1 MNFVENLSL
10 HSGLAS
16 SSPSINEFFFPV
28 VAEKYITLHTEDHQS
43 KQWDH
48 LQELINLIRPYL
60 SKHNIKIVELGW
72 NKEPIAN
79 VDVAAKNLDPRNAAY
94 ILQRSMVH
102 IGVENFL
109 TQLASFYDVPCL
121 SLYSNTSPEVYAP
134 AWGDKKKY
142 KEWIIEPDRSKF
154 KPSYSG
160 QEHPKSIN
168 NICAEEVAYKLLNLL
183 GIENPFGSI
192 EVIHTGEAFHATCLE
207 AIPDFSPDPS
217 FYPNSVV
224 NLRLDY
230 HFDES
235 LIPTF
240 ASHRKISIVSDKPVN
255 TALLRQVSPSIQA
268 LFFKVNESFDP
279 DYIKQLQGLGRPLS
293 LILSEDS
300 DGPATRNKFFDIKIE
315 SEEKKSKKGLDICDK
330 ICDNTRYKSSKL
342 IWSKGKQYS
351 SKAAMLQDIPT
362 HEDQKII
369 DSPDFW
375 AESQYVKLYNIHDK
389 KEINTETI

>member
-10 HSGLAS
+10 HSGLVS
-16 SSPSINEFFFPV
+16 SSPSINECFFPV
-28 VAEKYITLHTEDHQS
+28 VAEKYITIHTEDHQS

-48 LQELINLIRPYL
+48 LQEFINLIRPYL
-60 SKHNIKIVELGW
+60 SKQNIKIVELGW

-79 VDVAAKNLDPRNAAY
+79 IDVAAKNLDPRNSAY
-94 ILQRSMVH
+94 ILQRSMAH

-109 TQLASFYDVPCL
+109 TQLASFYDIPCL
-121 SLYSNTSPEVYAP
+121 SLYSNTSPDVYGP
-134 AWGDKKKY
+134 AWGDKEKY

-168 NICAEEVAYKLLNLL
+168 TICAEVVAHKLLNLL
-183 GIENPFGSI
+183 GIENTFGSV
-192 EVIHTGEAFHATCLE
+192 EVIYTGEGFHATCLE
-207 AIPDFSPDPS
+207 AVPDFTPDSS

-230 HFDES
+230 HFEES
-235 LIPTF
+235 QIPAF
-240 ASHRKISIVSDKPVN
+240 ASNRKISIVSDKPVN
-255 TALLRQVSPSIQA
+255 TALLRQVSPSIKA
-268 LFFKVNESFDP
+268 LFLKINESFDP
-279 DYIKQLQGLGRPLS
+279 EYIKQLQGLGRPLS
-293 LILSEDS
+293 LILAEDADIS
-300 DGPATRNKFFDIKIE
+300 VTRNKFFDTKIE
-315 SEEKKSKKGLDICDK
+315 AEEKKSKKDLDICTK
-330 ICDNTRYKSSKL
+330 ICDDTRYKSSKM

-351 SKAAMLQDIPT
+351 SKAALLQGIPT

-369 DSPDFW
+369 DTPEFW

-389 KEINTETI
+389 KETNTETS